1 MCIRTYIK
9 QQIFPQYVTEAR
21 ILLDRH
27 FSTSA
32 GTDLRG
38 AIGVIAPD
46 PPDNRIGIHSF
57 KHIYFSKITKY

>member
-1 MCIRTYIK
+1 MRIRTCIK

-27 FSTSA
+27 FSTST

-38 AIGVIAPD
+38 AIGEVSPEPAY
-46 PPDNRIGIHSF
+46 NKIGIYSF
-57 KHIYFSKITKY
+57 KHICFSKITKY